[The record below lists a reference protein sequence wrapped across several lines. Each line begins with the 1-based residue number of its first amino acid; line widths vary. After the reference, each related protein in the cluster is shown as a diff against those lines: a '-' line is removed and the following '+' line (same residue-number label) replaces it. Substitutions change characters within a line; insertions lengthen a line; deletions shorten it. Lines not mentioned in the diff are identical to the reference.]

1 MVQCEAG
8 TLIAQ
13 RYRLTQHI
21 SGGGMGAVFKGE
33 DTQLFGRTVAI
44 KFLHQNLLG
53 EDPLHQ
59 QLRKRFQEEARVST
73 LLGEHPRII
82 NIFDYGIEAN
92 QQPYLVMEYLSGQSF
107 AELMTGAEPLLPRR
121 VVQLGRQICSG
132 LHHAHTFTL
141 KTWEGSEIRGVIH
154 RDIKPSNLFVI
165 GDANI
170 EESVKILD
178 FGIAKVNS
186 DLSQAL
192 GTQTSGFL
200 GTARYASPEQIRGEI
215 LDHRSDIYSL
225 GIVLY
230 RMLSGGQM
238 PFSPPTDSFSA
249 WYQTHNFQPPLSFG
263 EVYAPHPIPPLLEEV
278 ILACL
283 SKDPAD
289 RPGSMQELGQALETV
304 LETLPP
310 LSLGGSGPIQVPI
323 VHSSSLTVGTHS
335 WTPPSLDAPE
345 STPTFAT
352 LEGSIRAATQSSR
365 RQPIQSAKQ
374 AAVKQA
380 PVATTAPSPNPQPSG
395 PHDSH
400 PSQREQTIV
409 LNSPAPGTASSRLW
423 ILISLAVAAIVIGGV
438 GYWARQ
444 PSPPE
449 EVDLD
454 PDITLDPEPVLG
466 LPTNPLLLP
475 EPRFVEPN
483 RLASPEEALAGSQPP
498 TPEPPPAPVIAPPPP
513 APVAIPVAP
522 PPPAP
527 APLFTPLIPPVATP
541 APPPVPVTPPPPPGS
556 TLQRIREERGRDR

>member
-33 DTQLFGRTVAI
+33 DTQLFGRPVAI

-141 KTWEGSEIRGVIH
+141 NTLEGPEIRGVIH

-263 EVYAPHPIPPLLEEV
+263 EVYAPYPIPPLLEEV

-283 SKDPAD
+283 SKDPVD

-304 LETLPP
+304 LENLPP

-323 VHSSSLTVGTHS
+323 VHGSSLTVGTHA
-335 WTPPSLDAPE
+335 WTPPTLEAPE
-345 STPTFAT
+345 NTFTSA
-352 LEGSIRAATQSSR
+352 GSIQAATQSSR
-365 RQPIQSAKQ
+365 RQPPQSARQ
-374 AAVKQA
+374 ARAKQA
-380 PVATTAPSPNPQPSG
+380 PVATAAPRPSRQPSD

-400 PSQREQTIV
+400 PSQRDQTLV
-409 LNSPAPGTASSRLW
+409 LNSSAPGMAASRLW
-423 ILISLAVAAIVIGGV
+423 ILISLAVAGIVMGGV
-438 GYWARQ
+438 GYWGR

-454 PDITLDPEPVLG
+454 PDITLDPEPVMG
-466 LPTNPLLLP
+466 LPTDPLLLP

-498 TPEPPPAPVIAPPPP
+498 TPTPEPPPAPVNAPPPP
-513 APVAIPVAP
+513 APVAIPAAP
-522 PPPAP
+522 PPPV
-527 APLFTPLIPPVATP
+527 FTPLIPPVATP
-541 APPPVPVTPPPPPGS
+541 TPPLVPVTPPQPRQPPPGS
-556 TLQRIREERGRDR
+556 TLQRIRERIRDR